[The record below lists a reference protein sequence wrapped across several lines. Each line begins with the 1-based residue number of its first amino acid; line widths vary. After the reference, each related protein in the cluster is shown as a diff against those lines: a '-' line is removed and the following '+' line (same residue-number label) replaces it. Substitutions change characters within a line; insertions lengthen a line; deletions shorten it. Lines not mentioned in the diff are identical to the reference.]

1 MQLSYTYRI
10 GSEKCL
16 IGHLGVPYKRCICS
30 KTEHSNVISLFKLLT
45 RLIIMLVVSLL
56 TLPSLQNAIN
66 VCARKHITSIQC
78 LPNDSQ
84 ANSIYYVKYE
94 KDQVKFSDSD
104 HVRHWVL
111 VSVLCSNF
119 KPLQYPFLINV
130 SHKFVPHLVHVRV
143 RGKRF

>member
-1 MQLSYTYRI
+1 
-10 GSEKCL
+10 
-16 IGHLGVPYKRCICS
+16 
-30 KTEHSNVISLFKLLT
+30 
-45 RLIIMLVVSLL
+45 MLVVSLF

-119 KPLQYPFLINV
+119 NPLQYPGF
-130 SHKFVPHLVHVRV
+130 S
-143 RGKRF
+143 